1 MALVEKQKQSIKQ
14 TPQIENLTKD
24 EYEFLF
30 AVLKDM
36 NFKGHQ
42 VEVLYNLIVKLQK
55 NYLETTTKK

>member
-1 MALVEKQKQSIKQ
+1 MALVEKQKTIKSQ
-14 TPQIENLTKD
+14 IPQLENLTKD

-30 AVLKDM
+30 AVFKDM

-42 VEVLYNLIVKLQK
+42 VETLYNLIIKLKK

>member
-1 MALVEKQKQSIKQ
+1 MALVEKQKTIKLQ
-14 TPQIENLTKD
+14 IPQLENLTKD

-42 VEVLYNLIVKLQK
+42 VETLYNLIIKLQK